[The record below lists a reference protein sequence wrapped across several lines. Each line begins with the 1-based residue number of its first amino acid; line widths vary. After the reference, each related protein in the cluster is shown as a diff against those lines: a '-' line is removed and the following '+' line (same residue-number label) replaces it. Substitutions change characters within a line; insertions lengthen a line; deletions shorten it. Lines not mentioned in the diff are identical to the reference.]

1 MRWRLLA
8 TPPLGAVDNMA
19 YDEALLHRAAATGEA
34 VFRVYAWSEPT
45 LSLGRNQPARDDYN
59 DDSLRSRGISI
70 VRRLTGGRAVLH
82 HREVTYS
89 VTVPDAFGG
98 TPRGSYRRINEL
110 LVHGLCA
117 LGAPASIAAPSGRPP
132 VPSTAP
138 CFETPTEGE
147 LVVGTKKLV
156 GSAQYREG
164 GALLQHGS
172 ILIDNDQ
179 FQVASLLRTPTSA
192 PPAPAT
198 LREALDRAP
207 TADEV
212 ALALFDAVR
221 EIEDDGALA
230 MVPDAALIDATRAAA
245 RRYGDA
251 EWTWR
256 R

>member
-34 VFRVYAWSEPT
+34 VLRVYGWSEPA
-45 LSLGRNQPARDDYN
+45 LSLGRNQPARDAYDEGAMR
-59 DDSLRSRGISI
+59 DRGISV

-89 VTVPDAFGG
+89 VTAPDAFGG
-98 TPRGSYRRINEL
+98 SLRDSYRRINEL
-110 LVHGLCA
+110 LVHGLRA
-117 LGAPASIAAPSGRPP
+117 LGADASIAAPNGRSP

-138 CFETPTEGE
+138 CFEEPTAGE
-147 LVVGTKKLV
+147 LVLQRRKLV

-172 ILIDNDQ
+172 ILIEDDQ
-179 FQVASLLRTPTSA
+179 LLVTSLLRTATAAA
-192 PPAPAT
+192 PRPAT
-198 LREALDRAP
+198 LHDALGRAP
-207 TADEV
+207 SIGE
-212 ALALFDAVR
+212 LAGLLFDAVR
-221 EIEDDGALA
+221 ELEDDRATVLA
-230 MVPDAALIDATRAAA
+230 EDPVIADAVRRAAQ
-245 RRYGDA
+245 RYGDTD
-251 EWTWR
+251 WTWR